1 MSEVLETHKVEEA
14 ENHLF
19 STLKTLKA
27 VDHERLI
34 RGMMYIAG
42 VRQIDIARK
51 YGIDKTVLSKVLS
64 GKRKSRRVREAIAQ
78 ELNVPFK
85 SLWPEGIFKA
95 AASTH
100 GSQGS
105 EDIEEV

>member
-1 MSEVLETHKVEEA
+1 MSEVIETHQVEET

-19 STLKTLKA
+19 TTLKTLKA

-85 SLWPEGIFKA
+85 SLWPEGVFKTA
-95 AASTH
+95 AASLPT
-100 GSQGS
+100 
-105 EDIEEV
+105 EEIEEF